1 MNKAFVAAIGEYGV
15 KGIVGASHNAD
26 ILTYFRAPGFKWVK
40 DDETAWCAAFVNW
53 ALWKV
58 KLPGTNSLL
67 ARSFLK
73 YGKRTL
79 APQLGCLVVF
89 WRVAKDSPYG
99 HVGFFIKETKD
110 AVYVLGGN
118 QSNAVNI
125 TAFPKEQVL
134 EYRTIPNSG
143 L

>member
-1 MNKAFVAAIGEYGV
+1 MNKAFALALGEYGV
-15 KGIVGASHNAD
+15 KGQPGVTHNSQ
-26 ILTYFRAPGFKWVK
+26 ILRYFLYAGFKGVK

-53 ALWKV
+53 ALSRAG
-58 KLPGTNSLL
+58 LDGTKSLM

-73 YGKRTL
+73 YGTPTL
-79 APQLGCLVVF
+79 VPKVGDLAVF
-89 WRVAKDSPYG
+89 WRGSKDSIFG

-125 TAFPKEQVL
+125 TAFPKSQL
-134 EYRTIPNSG
+134 LGYRGFSDKK
-143 L
+143 

>member
-1 MNKAFVAAIGEYGV
+1 MKIPYEIALAEYGV
-15 KGIVGASHNAD
+15 KGVPGSMHSAD
-26 ILTYFRAPGFKWVK
+26 IVKYFRQAGFKWVK

-53 ALWKV
+53 VFWRADLK
-58 KLPGTNSLL
+58 GTASLM

-73 YGKRTL
+73 IGKPTR
-79 APQLGCLVVF
+79 APQIGDLAVF
-89 WRVAKDSPYG
+89 WRGTKEGQYG

-125 TAFPKEQVL
+125 TAFPKSQLL
-134 EYRTIPNSG
+134 EYRKIPDTK
-143 L
+143 

>member
-1 MNKAFVAAIGEYGV
+1 MNKAFNLAIQEYGV
-15 KGIVGASHNAD
+15 KGQPGATHNSQ
-26 ILTYFRAPGFKWVK
+26 ILRYFLYAGFKQIK

-53 ALWKV
+53 ALV
-58 KLPGTNSLL
+58 RAGLEGTKSLM

-73 YGKRTL
+73 YGYPTL
-79 APQLGCLVVF
+79 APKLGDLAVF
-89 WRVAKDSPYG
+89 WRGSKDSAFG

-125 TAFPKEQVL
+125 TPFPKSQL
-134 EYRTIPNSG
+134 LGYRG
-143 L
+143 FHDKK

>member
-1 MNKAFVAAIGEYGV
+1 MNKAFLAALGEYGV
-15 KGIVGASHNAD
+15 KGVPGSMHSAD
-26 ILTYFRAPGFKWVK
+26 IITYFRAPGFKWVK

-58 KLPGTNSLL
+58 KLQGTGSLL

-79 APQLGCLVVF
+79 APQIGDLAVF
-89 WRVAKDSPYG
+89 WRGTKDGPYG
-99 HVGFFIKETKD
+99 HVGFFIKETRD

-118 QSNAVNI
+118 QANAVNI
-125 TAFPKEQVL
+125 AVFPKTQLL
-134 EYRTIPNSG
+134 EYRMFRH
-143 L
+143 LL